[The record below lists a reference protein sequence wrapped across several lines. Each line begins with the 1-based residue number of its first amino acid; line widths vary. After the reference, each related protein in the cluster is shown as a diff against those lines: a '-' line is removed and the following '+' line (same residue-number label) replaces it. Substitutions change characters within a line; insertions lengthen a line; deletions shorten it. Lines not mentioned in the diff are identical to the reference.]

1 MIKLIEDPAR
11 LEQKNHF
18 SPSVQDGVLLTESV
32 HAFLSRPRN
41 LLIDGA
47 WVPSASGRAFE
58 TFNPATGGVLAHIA
72 EAGNEDVDR
81 AVVAAERA
89 LQGEWATTTP
99 AHRGRILLRLADL
112 IEQHADTL
120 AILESL
126 DNGKSFA
133 AARHGDIPF
142 AADTIR
148 YMAGLARSLH
158 GETVPLS
165 APFQPGQRFLA
176 YTVKEPIGVVGQIIP
191 WNFPLMMTAWKI
203 APALAAGCAILL
215 KPAEQT
221 PLTALYL
228 GQLALEAG
236 VPPGVLNVLPGFGE
250 IAGAAIAGH
259 PRVTKVAFTG
269 STEVGIC
276 FLGSLGCS
284 ERPSA
289 QVAQAAPRNLNSML
303 LQEVTSLANAGDAEA
318 QYHIALRHEAGT
330 GTEKNSVQAL
340 IWFKKAADQGYAP
353 AQASLAA
360 RIEERATTPDEFREA
375 FELYLAAAKAGHPQA
390 QSRAGQRYDEG
401 RGTIQ
406 DYHEA
411 LRWFQAA
418 AAQGDAPAQYNLGV
432 AYDEGK
438 GVSIDHKKAVEFYL
452 QAAEQGHM
460 LAQYNLGASYG
471 NGQGV
476 LRDDV
481 QAYKW
486 FALAAAQGRENAAA
500 NCQVLV
506 REMAP
511 EQIAEAKKLVAD
523 FKPTKGQP

>member
-1 MIKLIEDPAR
+1 MTVWTAR
-11 LEQKNHF
+11 RKPKQEPPNLSTQYNGYF
-18 SPSVQDGVLLTESV
+18 FIAPLTD
-32 HAFLSRPRN
+32 FLH
-41 LLIDGA
+41 L
-47 WVPSASGRAFE
+47 SASELMGRSYE
-58 TFNPATGGVLAHIA
+58 AT
-72 EAGNEDVDR
+72 
-81 AVVAAERA
+81 
-89 LQGEWATTTP
+89 
-99 AHRGRILLRLADL
+99 HRRRILEGLTSS
-112 IEQHADTL
+112 I
-120 AILESL
+120 
-126 DNGKSFA
+126 A
-133 AARHGDIPF
+133 ASSRSIVA
-142 AADTIR
+142 
-148 YMAGLARSLH
+148 MVGLL
-158 GETVPLS
+158 V
-165 APFQPGQRFLA
+165 
-176 YTVKEPIGVVGQIIP
+176 
-191 WNFPLMMTAWKI
+191 
-203 APALAAGCAILL
+203 
-215 KPAEQT
+215 
-221 PLTALYL
+221 
-228 GQLALEAG
+228 
-236 VPPGVLNVLPGFGE
+236 
-250 IAGAAIAGH
+250 
-259 PRVTKVAFTG
+259 
-269 STEVGIC
+269 IC